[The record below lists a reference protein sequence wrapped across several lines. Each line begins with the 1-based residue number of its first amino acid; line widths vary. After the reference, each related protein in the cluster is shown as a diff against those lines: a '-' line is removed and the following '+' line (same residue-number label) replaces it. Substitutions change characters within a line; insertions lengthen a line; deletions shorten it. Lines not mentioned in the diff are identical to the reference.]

1 MNVACGGLE
10 EWRFAGS
17 GGVTESHRETGSVGV
32 ADSGEVRDPQAAEVE
47 LRAAGVTSGSEPAPR
62 SADSRLA
69 ERVRQKEAVARLGLL
84 ALSGEDLSQLF
95 EEACRLVADTLAV
108 RYCKVLELMRDG
120 DRLLLR
126 AGVGWDAGYVGSA
139 TVGTHLESQAGYTL
153 ISSVPVIVE
162 DLRQEI
168 RFKGAPLLHDHGV
181 TSGVTATI
189 HAANGSFGVLGAH
202 TRERRVFAEHEVLF
216 IEDVADLLGAAVERQ
231 RERDRSLESLTEQSE
246 RAEAAER
253 RFEFLAG
260 ANALLS
266 VSSIDHATALRN
278 TVRLAVPALADWCFV
293 DFVEPGGD
301 LRRAAVGYAGR
312 PSEPPRIAGE
322 LKRRYPLDPNAPHG
336 TPRVLRTGRSELI
349 GEVDDAL
356 LQSVATDPEH
366 LALLRRLAP
375 RSYMCVPLRPHRGW
389 SGAIGLVSSE
399 SNRRYGAEDLVLAE
413 GLAHCA
419 ALALDNAASHVP
431 EVEMAREIVR
441 LSGATGV
448 EAAVVGA
455 PAGNAQSLT
464 RRQLEVL
471 GLMAEG
477 KPARHIAN
485 RLHISEDTVR
495 NHIRAIKQALDAG
508 SQLEAIAQARRLGVL
523 PR

>member
-1 MNVACGGLE
+1 M
-10 EWRFAGS
+10 
-17 GGVTESHRETGSVGV
+17 
-32 ADSGEVRDPQAAEVE
+32 ADTGEVHGPRAAEPG
-47 LRAAGVTSGSEPAPR
+47 LGARGATAPGPS
-62 SADSRLA
+62 SADTRLA
-69 ERVRQKEAVARLGLL
+69 ERVRQKEAVARLGML
-84 ALSGEDLSQLF
+84 ALSGEEPPQLF
-95 EEACRLVADTLAV
+95 EKACSLVADTLAV
-108 RYCKVLELMRDG
+108 RYCKVLELMPAG
-120 DRLLLR
+120 DQLLLR
-126 AGVGWDAGYVGSA
+126 TGVGWNAGYVGRA
-139 TVGTHLESQAGYTL
+139 TVGTNLESQAGYTL
-153 ISSVPVIVE
+153 ISSGPVIVE
-162 DLRQEI
+162 DLKREV

-181 TSGVTATI
+181 TSGVTVVI
-189 HAANGSFGVLGAH
+189 HADGGPFGVLGAH
-202 TRERRVFAEHEVLF
+202 SSERRVFAEHEVLF
-216 IEDVADLLGAAVERQ
+216 LEDVADLLGAAVERR
-231 RERDRSLESLTEQSE
+231 REQDRSLASLTEQSE

-293 DFVEPGGD
+293 DLVEPGGD
-301 LRRAAVGYAGR
+301 IRRAAVGYAGS
-312 PSEPPRIAGE
+312 PSEPPRIAEE
-322 LKRRYPLDPNAPHG
+322 LKRRYPLDPNASHG

-349 GEVDDAL
+349 DEVEDPL
-356 LQSVATDPEH
+356 LESVALDPEH

-375 RSYMCVPLRPHRGW
+375 RSYMCVPLRPRRGW
-389 SGAIGLVSSE
+389 SGAIGFVSSE
-399 SNRRYGAEDLVLAE
+399 SGRRYGAEDLVLAE
-413 GLAHCA
+413 GLAHCV

-441 LSGATGV
+441 LSGVTGS
-448 EAAVVGA
+448 EAAVVGT
-455 PAGNAQSLT
+455 PAGNAQNLT

-477 KPARHIAN
+477 KPARHIAS